1 MKRWYWTWNLLPTE
15 PDANTQLRVEIILS
29 KNVFLDEN
37 TTWNSEKEA
46 LYITYFLKMR
56 QQLN

>member
-15 PDANTQLRVEIILS
+15 SDVNTQLRVEIILS

-37 TTWNSEKEA
+37 TAWNSEKEA
-46 LYITYFLKMR
+46 LYLHIF
-56 QQLN
+56 